1 MALLIAGLL
10 LFALVHLLPATLP
23 GTRTDLAE
31 KLGDKAY
38 RGLFSAIVLASLVLI
53 VFGWKGATPTVI
65 YAPPFGGGPIISAA
79 IFFAFVLFVA
89 SKARTNYRRFVRH
102 PQMMAV
108 ILWSV
113 AHLLVNGD
121 SRSVVLFGGLAIWA
135 VAEIVLCN
143 KRDGAWK
150 KPDVVPF
157 SADMIVAVI
166 AGVAFAIFFYLHK
179 ALFGVLPYW
188 PG

>member
-10 LFALVHLLPATLP
+10 LFTLVHLLPAAAP
-23 GTRTDLAE
+23 GTRDNLAG
-31 KLGDKAY
+31 KLGDNAY
-38 RGLFSAIVLASLVLI
+38 RALFSVVILVSLVVI
-53 VFGWKGATPTVI
+53 VFGWKAATPAAI
-65 YAPPFGGGPIISAA
+65 YAPPFGGGPITSAV
-79 IFFAFVLFVA
+79 IFFAFVLFVT

-102 PQMMAV
+102 PLMMAV

-121 SRSVVLFGGLAIWA
+121 SRSVVLFGGLGIWA
-135 VAEIVLCN
+135 VVEIILCN
-143 KRDGAWK
+143 KRDGEWQ
-150 KPDVVPF
+150 KPAVVAF
-157 SADMIVAVI
+157 SADVIVAVI

-188 PG
+188 SG